1 MQKIKQIYRML
12 DCNNSVEIQTEGK
25 NLARKVTNLSLLI
38 QPENMIMAW
47 KNCAIVLSEKSDE
60 ELAPYLDRLL
70 DWLQDINWDGAI
82 IILNRLKYYYDE
94 RLAVSIENAVSKA
107 QKMPREYGLMWLDY
121 LSELL
126 DNTVI
131 ISKLSYKTVTLLQNH
146 YHNWVFWYKE

>member
-12 DCNNSVEIQTEGK
+12 DCNNSVEIQTKGK
-25 NLARKVTNLSLLI
+25 NLAREVTDLSLLI

-47 KNCAIVLSEKSDE
+47 KNCAIVLSEKSDK
-60 ELAPYLDRLL
+60 ELAPYLESLL

-82 IILNRLKYYYDE
+82 TILNRLKCYYDE

-107 QKMPREYGLMWLDY
+107 QKTPREYGLMWLDY

-126 DNTVI
+126 DNTII

-146 YHNWVFWYKE
+146 YHNWAFWYKE